1 MKKKFVFVLM
11 IAFAFFTL
19 AFKTA
24 NANADSVK
32 VLPSGTYTL
41 NVGYYKDEATTT
53 ASSMDN
59 MWGTSVQLVVDS
71 SNEAKLIFS
80 QVSGMSIMTG
90 ANFDGHSLVEKSE
103 GNTGTW
109 TASLTSQE
117 ALDLV
122 NGDVYLADVSYSS
135 GGYNGNP
142 SFYVKINSGVPDAVI
157 KTISDADSSSSS
169 SASSSSS
176 SASSSGASSSNA
188 TSTSSS
194 SASSSS
200 APSSNATSTS
210 SSSSAASSSSVS
222 SSNAS
227 SISSSAASTNSVETA
242 TVEYH
247 QVDGNGNDL
256 NVLSMIQEDGI
267 WDTTIKIQKNA
278 DGTATVTITQGKM
291 MDYMTT
297 VKFDGVEMTK
307 NVASADATS
316 GTWTA
321 VLSKEKA
328 ADLTAGNKILLD
340 MTYTVPNMFTH
351 NVQALAVIKSIT
363 GGTSVETDND
373 GKAATTGGNGDIE
386 DVVAPAKAVS
396 TDPSDSSSSTDGS
409 VNLSADSSVKSSG
422 TTLPQTGESNYSYAS
437 ILGVLALIT
446 AVGLG
451 GTLLSIRRFSK

>member
-1 MKKKFVFVLM
+1 MKKKFIFLVMLT
-11 IAFAFFTL
+11 FAFFTL

-24 NANADSVK
+24 RINADSVK
-32 VLPSGTYTL
+32 VLPTGTYTL
-41 NVGYYKDEATTT
+41 NVGYYKDEATTST
-53 ASSMDN
+53 SSMDN

-80 QVSGMSIMTG
+80 QVSGMSIMTA
-90 ANFDGHSLVEKSE
+90 ANFDGYSLVEKSE

-109 TASLTSQE
+109 TASLSSQE
-117 ALDLV
+117 ALTLV
-122 NGDVYLADVSYSS
+122 NGGVYLADVSYSS

-142 SFYVKINSGVPDAVI
+142 SFYVKINSGVPDAI
-157 KTISDADSSSSS
+157 TKTTSDADSSSSS

-176 SASSSGASSSNA
+176 SASSSSTSSSNA

-194 SASSSS
+194 AASSSS
-200 APSSNATSTS
+200 TPSSNATSTS
-210 SSSSAASSSSVS
+210 SSNVS

-227 SISSSAASTNSVETA
+227 SISSSADSTSSVETA

-267 WDTTIKIQKNA
+267 WNTAIKIQKNT

-291 MDYMTT
+291 MNYMTT

-307 NVASADATS
+307 NVASADAVS

-328 ADLTAGNKILLD
+328 ANLTVGNKILLD

-351 NVQALAVIKSIT
+351 NVQALAVIKSINEV
-363 GGTSVETDND
+363 GSGKESGSNGTTTTD
-373 GKAATTGGNGDIE
+373 KKIT
-386 DVVAPAKAVS
+386 DVVAPAQAVS
-396 TDPSDSSSSTDGS
+396 TDPRNSSSSSDSSVS
-409 VNLSADSSVKSSG
+409 LSADSSVKSSEM
-422 TTLPQTGESNYSYAS
+422 TLPQTGESNYSYAS

-451 GTLLSIRRFSK
+451 GTLLSIRRSGK